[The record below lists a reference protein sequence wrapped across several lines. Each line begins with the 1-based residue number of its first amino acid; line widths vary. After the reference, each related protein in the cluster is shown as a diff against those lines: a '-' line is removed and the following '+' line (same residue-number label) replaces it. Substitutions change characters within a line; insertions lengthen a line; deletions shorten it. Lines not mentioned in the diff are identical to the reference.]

1 MSEMNWFQ
9 RTKGKKWVLLFLVA
23 FINIFIILGI
33 VLAIEPYWG
42 DFNAELTGF
51 IGARLDYI
59 MILIPLLAIP
69 VIYTGILAMVNIR
82 RLIRTG
88 IAKPALFHI
97 IVSMIFLILF
107 NLLLVVL
114 LVLFGEEAA
123 IVGSVLENASIFIFL
138 SISITLFIVLYPL
151 LIVVHNRI
159 KAPGGTGLNP
169 RVKAII
175 LLICIVIGY
184 AMAFLLPFLFAP
196 ANVLRGPLPPKPLII
211 AHRGAAHLAPENTLV
226 SAELAYNLSC
236 DGWEIDIQISS
247 DGVPFLMHDDT
258 LERTTN
264 VEEIFPARAEEPA
277 SNFTLAELKQLKA
290 GIWFIENDPYRA
302 IAKGLISPA
311 QILAFQNASIPTL
324 QEAINFTKS
333 HNLILD
339 ADFKAPTADHPHYA
353 DYFNTCLSLLNA
365 SGLNKKVWIAVGNR
379 NWLDITKAYTNL
391 TTAWMISTSRP
402 PSVTEFQATGYE
414 MINTHYAQSD
424 ALFNA
429 YVAAGIPINAY
440 TVDLVELYSQLW
452 CLGITFVTTN
462 EPHRFVSLTQPNW
475 YMHLETYT
483 ILWILIY
490 ILGLSFVFILKHDHT
505 LPPKGI
511 N

>member
-1 MSEMNWFQ
+1 MPEMNWFQ
-9 RTKGKKWVLLFLVA
+9 RTKGKKWILLFLVA

-51 IGARLDYI
+51 IGVQLDYVT
-59 MILIPLLAIP
+59 ILILLLAIP
-69 VIYTGILAMVNIR
+69 VIYTGILALVNIR

-88 IAKPALFHI
+88 IAKPALLHI
-97 IVSMIFLILF
+97 IVSMVFLILF
-107 NLLLVVL
+107 DLLLVVL

-138 SISITLFIVLYPL
+138 SVSVALFIVLYPL
-151 LIVVHNRI
+151 LIMVHNWM
-159 KAPGGTGLNP
+159 KAPGGNGLNP
-169 RVKAII
+169 RVKAIV
-175 LLICIVIGY
+175 LLICIVVGY
-184 AMAFLLPFLFAP
+184 GMAFLMPFIFAP

-211 AHRGAAHLAPENTLV
+211 AHRGAAHLVPENTLV
-226 SAELAYNLSC
+226 SAELAYNLTC
-236 DGWEIDIQISS
+236 DGWEIDIQISK

-264 VEEIFPARAEEPA
+264 VEEIFPTRAEEPA
-277 SNFTLAELKQLKA
+277 SNFTLAELKQLNA
-290 GIWFIENDPYRA
+290 GVWFVENDPYRA
-302 IAKGLISPA
+302 IAKGLVSQA

-324 QEAINFTKS
+324 EEAINFTKS

-339 ADFKAPTADHPHYA
+339 ADFKAPPAGHPHYA

-365 SGLNKKVWIAVGNR
+365 SGLNKEIWIAVGNR

-391 TTAWMISTSRP
+391 TTAWMISTSSP
-402 PSVTEFQATGYE
+402 PSVAEFQATGYE

-429 YVAAGIPINAY
+429 YFAAGILINAY

-462 EPHRFVSLTQPNW
+462 EPHKFVNLTQPNW
-475 YMHLETYT
+475 YMHLETYM
-483 ILWILIY
+483 ILWITIY
-490 ILGLSFVFILKHDHT
+490 ILGLSFVSILEHGYSPVPNEK
-505 LPPKGI
+505 